1 MSKYYIKSGTLER
14 IYSCNK
20 CPRDAA
26 IDIIWETTKNDTLDE
41 YIYLD
46 ERGYKD
52 YISAD
57 KNTAVLNTIHIF
69 KEAGWDIN

>member
-26 IDIIWETTKNDTLDE
+26 MDIIWETTKNDTLDE

-46 ERGYKD
+46 EYEKWYEENKGLKIEQD
-52 YISAD
+52 
-57 KNTAVLNTIHIF
+57 F
-69 KEAGWDIN
+69 E